1 MEYGDHKRALA
12 SSGAH
17 SSRQRRPASARLPCA
32 SSQEVGFS
40 RLVGSVSGPRIPRP
54 EKHDLAAKIELA
66 GIPKRY
72 LRSLGAMGFGDVQQL
87 LQLGRL
93 GEQLDVILDDPLL
106 NLSPGHRVAVNG
118 WLRKEAAAAEATVKN
133 ELDALRR
140 EASVGRTATDIIEGW
155 RNKQLQEQ
163 ARGERLEREL
173 AQLKGV
179 EAELRGRA
187 AELEEELQMEDCS
200 DAMQTETMV
209 SALL

>member
-1 MEYGDHKRALA
+1 MPGSSNADIVTRWLADPPRRQPLSTGVLPLTQWSAGDHKRALA

-17 SSRQRRPASARLPCA
+17 SARQRRPASARLPCA
-32 SSQEVGFS
+32 SSQEVGFA

-93 GEQLDVILDDPLL
+93 GEQFDAILDDPLL

-118 WLRKEAAAAEATVKN
+118 WLRKEAAAAEAN
-133 ELDALRR
+133 P
-140 EASVGRTATDIIEGW
+140 
-155 RNKQLQEQ
+155 NPNPH
-163 ARGERLEREL
+163 
-173 AQLKGV
+173 
-179 EAELRGRA
+179 
-187 AELEEELQMEDCS
+187 
-200 DAMQTETMV
+200 
-209 SALL
+209 

>member
-1 MEYGDHKRALA
+1 MPGSSNADIVTRWLADPPRRQPLSTGVLPLTQWSAGDHKRALA

-32 SSQEVGFS
+32 SSQEVGFA
-40 RLVGSVSGPRIPRP
+40 RLMGSVSGPRIPRP

-93 GEQLDVILDDPLL
+93 GEQFDAILDDPLL

-118 WLRKEAAAAEATVKN
+118 WLRKEAAAAEAN
-133 ELDALRR
+133 L
-140 EASVGRTATDIIEGW
+140 
-155 RNKQLQEQ
+155 NPNPH
-163 ARGERLEREL
+163 
-173 AQLKGV
+173 
-179 EAELRGRA
+179 
-187 AELEEELQMEDCS
+187 
-200 DAMQTETMV
+200 
-209 SALL
+209 